1 VCFADNIYTGKK
13 PRQDIREA
21 RMGKLL
27 EMAASIVE
35 AQAMGTSLGTDEVVE
50 SLRRVFSVI
59 RELNA
64 VECGEQ
70 PETAT
75 TQPAQEKLSPA
86 ESIQDD
92 HVVCLECGRH
102 LTQITA
108 NHLKSHGLT
117 PREYKKKWGFRLR
130 DSLACRNLQ
139 QSRSEAAKKRGI
151 PEKLKEYHE
160 KRRRKVR

>member
-1 VCFADNIYTGKK
+1 
-13 PRQDIREA
+13 
-21 RMGKLL
+21 MGKLL

-35 AQAMGTSLGTDEVVE
+35 SQAMSSSLGTDEVVE
-50 SLRRVFSVI
+50 SLRRVFDVI
-59 RELNA
+59 RELNT

-75 TQPAQEKLSPA
+75 VQAQPAQAEKVSPV
-86 ESIQDD
+86 ESIRDD
-92 HVVCLECGRH
+92 HVVCLECGRQ
-102 LTQITA
+102 LTQVTA

-139 QSRSEAAKKRGI
+139 RSRSEAAKKRGI
-151 PEKLKEYHE
+151 PDNLKRYLE
-160 KRRRKVR
+160 KRRKN

>member
-1 VCFADNIYTGKK
+1 
-13 PRQDIREA
+13 
-21 RMGKLL
+21 MGKLL

-35 AQAMGTSLGTDEVVE
+35 AQAMNTTLNADEVVE
-50 SLRRVFSVI
+50 SLRRVFNVI

-64 VECGEQ
+64 VECGEKPEISTAQ
-70 PETAT
+70 PT
-75 TQPAQEKLSPA
+75 PAQEKLSPA

-139 QSRSEAAKKRGI
+139 RSRSEAAKKRGI

-160 KRRRKVR
+160 KRGRKVR